1 MKRLKRGS
9 VVLVVAPGRYG
20 KPRPAVIV
28 QTDLANETHPSFV
41 VCPLTS
47 FLRDAPLFRLEVEPD
62 MENGL
67 AKPSQIMV
75 DKIITLPGEKVK
87 EVIGSLDEDT
97 MTRLGRSLAFW
108 LGIG

>member
-1 MKRLKRGS
+1 VERLKRGD
-9 VVLVVAPGRYG
+9 VVLVVAPGSYG

-47 FLRDAPLFRLEVEPD
+47 HLRDAPLFRPDVEPD
-62 MENGL
+62 RENGL

-75 DKIITLPGEKVK
+75 DKIITLPREKMK
-87 EVIGSLDEDT
+87 EVVGRLDEDT
-97 MTRLGRSLAFW
+97 MTRLTRSLAFW
-108 LGIG
+108 LGLG

>member
-1 MKRLKRGS
+1 VKSVQRGD
-9 VVLVVAPGRYG
+9 VVLVVAPGSYG

-47 FLRDAPLFRLEVEPD
+47 HLREAPLFRLGVEPG
-62 MENGL
+62 EGNGL
-67 AKPSQIMV
+67 VKPSQIMV

-87 EVIGSLDEDT
+87 EVVGRLDEDT

-108 LGIG
+108 LGLG

>member
-1 MKRLKRGS
+1 MKSLRRGD
-9 VVLVVAPGRYG
+9 VVLVVAPGSYG

-47 FLRDAPLFRLEVEPD
+47 YLRDAPLFRLDVEPGE
-62 MENGL
+62 ENGL
-67 AKPSQIMV
+67 AKASQIMV
-75 DKIITLPGEKVK
+75 DKIITLPAEKVR
-87 EVIGSLDEDT
+87 EVVGRIDDDT

-108 LGIG
+108 LGLA

>member
-1 MKRLKRGS
+1 MERLKRGD
-9 VVLVVAPGRYG
+9 VVLVVAPGSYG

-47 FLRDAPLFRLEVEPD
+47 HLRDAPLFRPD
-62 MENGL
+62 VDPDRENGL

-75 DKIITLPGEKVK
+75 DKIITLPREKVK
-87 EVIGSLDEDT
+87 EVVGRLDEDKVDPIVKT
-97 MTRLGRSLAFW
+97 VFLKY
-108 LGIG
+108 